1 MKPVGAESQF
11 PLMGIARGSEVVVI
25 DWGGARGLDGREAA
39 RKAGEGVSP
48 VASLEEFGEVVEA
61 RISFS

>member
-1 MKPVGAESQF
+1 
-11 PLMGIARGSEVVVI
+11 MGIARGSEVVVI